1 MQCFWLFLVEP
12 IWNAGHL
19 DAFRRAFKANTHPDR
34 VEVFEGIRSLWDL
47 LHVVPVLNLT
57 VDSAFRNSIFWS
69 PFAFTSFSFIYQF
82 ICLLLLLLS
91 LYLLLI
97 VLIGRTEAPGIVWLS
112 PPVLLE
118 LCVLCT
124 EHNLFIWT
132 EKIDYSF
139 WWLKFPGWE
148 SRKKE
153 QRTRDNKSAGFR
165 CFTTGQNCARFT
177 RFNDCV
183 HAVSR
188 SIVLISLGH
197 GFCFFLIYFTFP
209 RMSERKI

>member
-1 MQCFWLFLVEP
+1 MFSTFFGGAYLKRRSFGRIPRGVQGEYASRQCRG
-12 IWNAGHL
+12 IWRHQKSVGPFARGACVKFNRW
-19 DAFRRAFKANTHPDR
+19 FCFPQ
-34 VEVFEGIRSLWDL
+34 
-47 LHVVPVLNLT
+47 LT
-57 VDSAFRNSIFWS
+57 IFWS

-139 WWLKFPGWE
+139 WRLKFPGWE